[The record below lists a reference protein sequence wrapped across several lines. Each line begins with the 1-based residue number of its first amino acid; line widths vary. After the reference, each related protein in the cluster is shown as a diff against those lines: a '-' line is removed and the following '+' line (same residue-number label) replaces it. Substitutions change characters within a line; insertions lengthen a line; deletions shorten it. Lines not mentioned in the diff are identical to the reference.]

1 LRPVP
6 AAALSTACLAA
17 AMAGSARA
25 NDAPPPAE
33 PQTFAERLVADMR
46 QLVDLA
52 IVARPPKLVPP
63 KKLALTWKLAK
74 LGSLD
79 LGGALVALASA
90 DLDADGKAELYAV
103 TPTQV
108 VVVAADKKL
117 REVSRIAFAGERT
130 SFGPRDVVGTAVAD
144 GLTLRVAVSTFARSM
159 RVTARQSV
167 FSGEPGDPG
176 FPLCPAETAQLTPAR
191 NYFGDGPTAFYGV
204 QCSDHLVDA
213 EGHPLRTR
221 AQLSLQNS
229 LDVAVER
236 CATRGLGCEPATH
249 HEYAGVGT
257 AFAVAD
263 VDRDG
268 TPDVLASAAGPP
280 GDPDTLRVHSL
291 GGDEKKPRL
300 KKAFAAGGI
309 VGIAVGDFDG
319 NGAPEAVIAV
329 RIVGATRV
337 DLWRLE

>member
-1 LRPVP
+1 
-6 AAALSTACLAA
+6 LAA
-17 AMAGSARA
+17 AWAFLARPARA
-25 NDAPPPAE
+25 DNAPAS

-63 KKLALTWKLAK
+63 KKVALAWKLAK

-79 LGGALVALASA
+79 LGGALVALAAS

-103 TPTQV
+103 TPTHV
-108 VVVAADKKL
+108 VIVAADKKL
-117 REVSRIAFAGERT
+117 RELARVAFAGERT
-130 SFGPRDVVGTAVAD
+130 PFGPRDVVGTAVTE
-144 GLTLRVAVSTFARSM
+144 GTTLRVAVSTFARSL
-159 RVTARQSV
+159 RVTSKQAV
-167 FSGEPGDPG
+167 FSGEPGDAG
-176 FPLCPAETAQLTPAR
+176 FPLCAGETAQLTPAR

-204 QCSDHLVDA
+204 QCNDQLVDP

-236 CATRGLGCEPATH
+236 CATRGLGCEPIVH

-257 AFAVAD
+257 SFAVAD

-268 TPDVLASAAGPP
+268 KPDVLAAAAGAP
-280 GDPDTLRVHSL
+280 GDPDTLRVLSL
-291 GGDEKKPRL
+291 GDDEKKPRL
-300 KKAFAAGGI
+300 KKAFTAGGI

-329 RIVGATRV
+329 RIVGAARV